1 MVIDVNISKSSDIA
15 RTALKIIRY

>member
-1 MVIDVNISKSSDIA
+1 MVIDVNISKSSDIS